1 MRFFFLTVRVLL
13 HGALAAKLCLTAR
26 ANTPRSPQRSPSE
39 RTEYRAS
46 SSWDTQPAPTAAQ
59 PQLSK
64 AQQLLE
70 KKSHS
75 GSGSSRIP
83 GH

>member
-13 HGALAAKLCLTAR
+13 PCALAAKLCLTAR

-39 RTEYRAS
+39 HTEYRAS
-46 SSWDTQPAPTAAQ
+46 SSWDTQAPTAAQ